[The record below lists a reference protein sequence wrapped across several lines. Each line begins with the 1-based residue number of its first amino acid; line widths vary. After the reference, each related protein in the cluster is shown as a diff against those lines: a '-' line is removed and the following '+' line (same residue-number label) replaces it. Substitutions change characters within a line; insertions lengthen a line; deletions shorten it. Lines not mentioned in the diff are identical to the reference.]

1 MADVMGGS
9 EDYDPQVQGF
19 LARTIPTGRHDA
31 LRALRTRPT
40 RLRKG
45 LQGLGQGTLLEALD
59 SLVRPEELQ
68 QIEQLASA
76 SAAQPNC

>member
-1 MADVMGGS
+1 VADVMGGS